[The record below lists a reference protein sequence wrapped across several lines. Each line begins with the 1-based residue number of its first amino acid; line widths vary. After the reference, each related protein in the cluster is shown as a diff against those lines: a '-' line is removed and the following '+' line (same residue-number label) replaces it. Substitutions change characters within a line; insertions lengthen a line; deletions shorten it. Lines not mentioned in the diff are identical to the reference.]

1 MYADYAFYSETY
13 LGNVIPDNES
23 FKRPEQDASERLD
36 YFTFG
41 RIAEADDRIRLAVCK
56 MADIL
61 YLDAKRKVE
70 HGGREVSSE
79 NNDGYSVSYAG
90 INDQERKKL
99 VEKELYD
106 AAYVCLSRTGLM
118 DWGAY

>member
-1 MYADYAFYSETY
+1 MYADYEFYTETY
-13 LGNVIPDNES
+13 LGNVIPDAEG
-23 FKRPEQDASERLD
+23 FKRPERDASERLD

-41 RIAEADDRIRLAVCK
+41 RIAEADDRVRLAVCK

-79 NNDGYSVSYAG
+79 NNDGYSISYAG
-90 INDQERKKL
+90 INEQERKKL

-118 DWGAY
+118 EWGAY